1 MLAILDDMK
10 KFARLIKTL
19 DSTNKTTIKVQALA
33 DYFKVAGDTD
43 KVWTIAILSHRRPP
57 RPVNTTLLRE
67 WASELANIPLWLFEE
82 SYHIVG
88 DLAETIALVVP
99 STQTST
105 EKSLTRFLKEM
116 IALKKKPDEEKKAYL
131 YENWKVLDYY
141 ERFVFCK
148 LITGSFRIGVSQ
160 KLMTRALAK
169 ATDIDE
175 DILAYK
181 LMGNWNPNKISFQEL
196 ILEENESDYLSK
208 PYPFYLAYAIEG
220 DVSDLGDVNDWSAEH
235 KWDGIRSQVILRND
249 EIFVWSRGEEL
260 VTDKYPEFGKF
271 VGVIPNGT
279 VIDGEILPF
288 PKEQIGTFNDLQKRI
303 GRKTVSKNLLKKV
316 PVILKAYDLLEWEGK
331 DIRNTPFIDRRRLL
345 ETLFRSVRPPGRLE
359 SARHRRSRGPASE
372 KVASRIRQSAGS
384 ETDGET
390 IKSIASKTA
399 PKQAKGT
406 KNKDQPAEMPVS
418 SAVEIPLHLSET
430 IHFNSWEEAAKERER
445 SREVRSEGLM
455 LKRKDSPYLVGRKKG
470 DWWKW
475 KVDPLTIDAVLTYA
489 MRGHGRRSNL
499 FTDYTFALW
508 DEKEDGERE
517 LVTFAKAYSGLTDA
531 EFRKVDNWI
540 KRNTLERFGPVRS
553 VTPHHVFEIAFEG
566 IAPSTRHKSG
576 VATRFPRILRWR
588 KDKKIEE
595 ANTLSDLKRLIP
607 SLTSESG

>member
-1 MLAILDDMK
+1 MK
-10 KFARLIKTL
+10 NFAQLIKTL
-19 DSTNKTTIKVQALA
+19 DSTNKTTVKVQALTT
-33 DYFKVAGDTD
+33 YFKNASDVD

-88 DLAETIALVVP
+88 DLAETIALVIP
-99 STQTST
+99 AADQSSD
-105 EKSLTRFLKEM
+105 KSLTDFLQEM
-116 IALKKKPDEEKKAYL
+116 IALKKKTDEEKKAYL
-131 YENWKVLDYY
+131 YENWSVLNYY
-141 ERFVFCK
+141 ERFVFTK
-148 LITGSFRIGVSQ
+148 LITGGFRIGVSQ

-169 ATDIDE
+169 ATEIEE

-181 LMGNWNPNKISFQEL
+181 LMGNWDPNSITFQEL

-220 DVSDLGDVNDWSAEH
+220 EVSDLGDIHEWSAEH

-249 EIFVWSRGEEL
+249 ELFVWSRGEEL
-260 VTDKYPEFGKF
+260 VTDKYPEFEKF

-279 VIDGEILPF
+279 VIDGEILPY
-288 PKEQIGTFNDLQKRI
+288 PNGTIGTFNDLQTRI
-303 GRKTVSKNLLKKV
+303 GRKNVTAALLKKV
-316 PVILKAYDLLEWEGK
+316 PVILKTYDLLEWEGE
-331 DIRNTPFIDRRRLL
+331 DIRQLPFIERRKLL
-345 ETLFRSVRPPGRLE
+345 ENMFNEVTE
-359 SARHRRSRGPASE
+359 QRRSEATKRNQRE
-372 KVASRIRQSAGS
+372 VTERSRNEVTEQSRS
-384 ETDGET
+384 D
-390 IKSIASKTA
+390 
-399 PKQAKGT
+399 
-406 KNKDQPAEMPVS
+406 
-418 SAVEIPLHLSET
+418 IPLHLSKT
-430 IHFNSWEEAAKERER
+430 MHFSSWEEMAKEREL
-445 SREVRSEGLM
+445 SREKFSEGLM

-508 DEKEDGERE
+508 NDNEEGEKE

-531 EFRKVDNWI
+531 EFRKVDAWI
-540 KRNTLERFGPVRS
+540 KKNTLERFGPVRS

-566 IAPSTRHKSG
+566 IALSKRHKSG

-588 KDKKIEE
+588 TDKKIEE
-595 ANTLSDLKRLIP
+595 ANTLDDLKAMIP
-607 SLTSESG
+607 